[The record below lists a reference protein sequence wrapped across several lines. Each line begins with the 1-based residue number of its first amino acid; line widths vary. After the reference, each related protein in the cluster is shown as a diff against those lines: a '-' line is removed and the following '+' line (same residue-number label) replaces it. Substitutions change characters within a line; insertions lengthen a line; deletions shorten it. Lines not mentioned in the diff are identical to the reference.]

1 MWFFQICLKNSE
13 LKTTHNTFRYC
24 SRALFPTTFLEMAA
38 YKILT
43 WLRWKVK
50 IAIFSLL
57 HCLAIPRR
65 DLSSKK
71 AKPNIKKW
79 QRLGLWENF
88 NISNAGYY
96 FSLTKTCIK
105 KCGARAELM
114 FYLLIQTYGVCYR
127 LRDIFFLSLG
137 SSSPVGGKRRK
148 KLSRKASLALALPVF
163 PAFFPPLESLVPGYR
178 DI

>member
-1 MWFFQICLKNSE
+1 MTPLAGQNCNFFTTPLSRNSQKRLE
-13 LKTTHNTFRYC
+13 LKESQTK
-24 SRALFPTTFLEMAA
+24 
-38 YKILT
+38 YKKMI
-43 WLRWKVK
+43 
-50 IAIFSLL
+50 
-57 HCLAIPRR
+57 
-65 DLSSKK
+65 
-71 AKPNIKKW
+71 
-79 QRLGLWENF
+79 WENF